1 MRRATIYSSKPR
13 EVNAGQSVTQ
23 ASGQPSQ
30 ARVDQQRRWSGT
42 RALIGMALLL
52 VLLLATATWWFGS
65 KSASDKP
72 APMSEAAVQAIVL
85 QTLTTETLP
94 SRPAQVAAAVWP
106 SIVKIRHLDGQPP
119 PPGLISEPGRGTGFV
134 IKEDGTILTNYHV
147 VSGSQQIVV
156 TFFDGLESPAVI
168 VATEPDRDLAV
179 LAPALIP
186 DDLEPVVLASS
197 GQIGPGDL
205 VIAVG
210 FPFGMGPSVSAG
222 VVSGLDRSYRIGRDR
237 VLTGLIQFDAAV
249 NPGSSGGPLVNQSGE
264 VLGVVTALLNPAPA
278 GSFSGIGFAI
288 PMQSAANAA
297 GIPPF

>member
-1 MRRATIYSSKPR
+1 MRRATIYSSQPR
-13 EVNAGQSVTQ
+13 AVDAGQSDTHTSVE
-23 ASGQPSQ
+23 PSQ
-30 ARVDQQRRWSGT
+30 SRADQPRRWPSART
-42 RALIGMALLL
+42 LIGL
-52 VLLLATATWWFGS
+52 VLLLAAATWWFWS
-65 KSASDKP
+65 KSPPDKP
-72 APMSEAAVQAIVL
+72 VPMTEAAIQAIVL
-85 QTLTTETLP
+85 QTLSTETLP
-94 SRPAQVAAAVWP
+94 SRAAQVAAMVRP

-156 TFFDGLESPAVI
+156 TFFDGLESPAMI
-168 VATEPDRDLAV
+168 VAAEPDRDLAV

-205 VIAVG
+205 VIAIG

-222 VVSGLDRSYRIGRDR
+222 VVSGLDRTYRVGRDR

-264 VLGVVTALLNPAPA
+264 VLGVVTALLNPAPG

-297 GIPPF
+297 GIAPF